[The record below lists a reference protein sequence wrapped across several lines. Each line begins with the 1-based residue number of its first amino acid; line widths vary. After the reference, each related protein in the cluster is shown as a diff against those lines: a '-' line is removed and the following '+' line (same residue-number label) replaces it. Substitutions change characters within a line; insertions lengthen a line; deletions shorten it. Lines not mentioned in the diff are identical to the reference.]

1 MRLSF
6 HNLYKLNWEKV
17 LSPESILFDTFN
29 HQQKTKRLN
38 NLIKF
43 IFFSR
48 PDIHP
53 KPIDTNVLFFKSM
66 NRADYNE
73 QFSQIQ
79 KLNSDSSLLDL
90 RYKHLTQ
97 RRKYPFYIIFKYFPL
112 LLFTNLRFNSLK
124 RTIYLIACQIKYL
137 EVAEKTYKN
146 NFNFLVVHADMQPT
160 ENMLCQIAKKKNIK
174 TVTLQHG
181 LYIDYTNDFNVNV
194 VNYENQ
200 VADYFLAW
208 GDDTRKLIQK
218 YHTNTNIVICGKPLK
233 PLDLIGTK
241 NYVTVVFDQQLFHEY
256 NIQLLEIAYIIAKK
270 LKIKINLRLH
280 PSNNI
285 NKYRVEEKIVIFD
298 TNIYDS
304 QFVIG
309 HTSSLLFEL
318 MRLGIP
324 SYKLRSNIPSNDID
338 EDFIFSDIEELSDKI
353 TKHKR
358 SNFDFSEYAKRY
370 IAYISE
376 DSLQYYSNFFKRL
389 KSGKIN

>member
-1 MRLSF
+1 MKLSF
-6 HNLYKLNWEKV
+6 YDLYRLNWEKV
-17 LSPESILFDTFN
+17 LRPESILFDTFN
-29 HQQKTKRLN
+29 NQQKTERLN
-38 NLIKF
+38 NLIKL
-43 IFFSR
+43 ISFSR

-53 KPIDTNVLFFKSM
+53 RPIDTNVLFFKSM

-90 RYKHLTQ
+90 RYKNAPQ

-112 LLFTNLRFNSLK
+112 LLFTNIRFNSLK
-124 RTIYLIACQIKYL
+124 RIIYLIACQIKYL

-181 LYIDYTNDFNVNV
+181 LYVDYKNDFNINV

-200 VADYFLAW
+200 VANYFLAW
-208 GDDTRKLIQK
+208 GDDTRQLIRK
-218 YHTNTNIVICGKPLK
+218 YHTNTNVVICGKPLK
-233 PLDLIGTK
+233 PLDFISTK
-241 NYVTVVFDQQLFHEY
+241 NYFTVIFDQQLFHEY
-256 NIQLLEIAYIIAKK
+256 NIQLLEIAYTIAKK

-285 NKYRVEEKIVIFD
+285 NTYRLEEGIVIFD

-324 SYKLRSNIPSNDID
+324 SYKFRSKIPSNHID
-338 EDFIFSDIEELSDKI
+338 EDFIFSDVEELSAKI
-353 TKHKR
+353 IKHTE
-358 SNFDFSEYAKRY
+358 SNFIFSKYAKRY
-370 IAYISE
+370 ITYIGE
-376 DSLQYYSNFFKRL
+376 DSLQQYRNFFKRL
-389 KSGKIN
+389 KNGKI